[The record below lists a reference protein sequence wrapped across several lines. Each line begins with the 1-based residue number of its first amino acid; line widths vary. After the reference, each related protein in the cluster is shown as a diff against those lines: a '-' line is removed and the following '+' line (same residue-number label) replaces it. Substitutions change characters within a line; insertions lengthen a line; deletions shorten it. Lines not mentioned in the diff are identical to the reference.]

1 MDGGLSV
8 DVDGGGADA
17 VHGASERRLYKLGG
31 RLSINKQDDSGCM
44 LVLDLGCDLS
54 VQMCRKNC
62 GRLRNVG
69 CTGSRRVVRPTSGQA
84 FRHNG
89 IRSRREW
96 KGKGHGPIIKAIIS
110 VATGKS
116 GTVRDFYHMHYGPG

>member
-54 VQMCRKNC
+54 VQVCGKNRAKPR
-62 GRLRNVG
+62 GARYAR
-69 CTGSRRVVRPTSGQA
+69 SRGVVQPTKGQA
-84 FRHNG
+84 LPYEDKQFKGEQEGRK
-89 IRSRREW
+89 RTRAYREGHRARMD
-96 KGKGHGPIIKAIIS
+96 GKVGN
-110 VATGKS
+110 
-116 GTVRDFYHMHYGPG
+116 